1 MRAHPAIVVVLLAA
15 LVLGACTRDEGPV
28 VETATVRAGEVV
40 QVVAAP
46 AQLDASARA
55 SVNAPL
61 GGEVEELL
69 VTDGDIVAAGEP
81 LVRLASDSLENQV
94 EQAEA
99 AMASAEQLG
108 AVAEGAGLDVSP
120 VLSAFR
126 GQLDTL
132 FPSLLEA
139 LGSQLD
145 TTEAALDAALA
156 GVDESTRV
164 ADELSR
170 GVRDAFADAQQVVDA
185 AADLEA
191 LEELEVPDGSKV
203 HEGAELPELPAPE
216 LDPETLP
223 SLPDGEAVTAS
234 LREARR
240 AASESRRQ
248 LAATE
253 RAFQDASQQ
262 LLAAEQE
269 LGSQAAATS
278 AAQAAAVDAQVAQ
291 ADLALEAARA
301 RIDDLLVTAPIGG
314 VVELAR
320 DGAGGGAPSLE
331 GLPGGVD
338 ELTGELG
345 GDAGLEDL
353 LGGVGGSGGAGGAR
367 SGPITDG
374 AAVGAGQELMTV
386 FDLSGFTARAEVD
399 EIDVVHVREG
409 QPVVVRV
416 DAFPGVELEGTVDHV
431 ALAPSRDVTGG
442 ALYPV
447 TVTLTQ
453 VPDDVQLRVGLT
465 ASAEIEVRRI
475 EGDRV
480 VPTSA
485 LLRRGDREVVH
496 VVRDGVAVEVPV
508 EVVALG
514 EEDAAVEGELSS
526 GEQVVTIGV
535 ELIEDGDEVPT

>member
-399 EIDVVHVREG
+399 EIDVVHVRED